1 MSKIITPALG
11 LLLLAGCAAS
21 DPYRRPG
28 TWQPN
33 GAVAG
38 NLAVMLQDPYDLVR
52 GRGETAPQPKRGI
65 DPVLRLWDDH
75 VKPFNGAEGNQPAP
89 VSQPTA
95 PGPAP
100 AQSGGS

>member
-1 MSKIITPALG
+1 MTKFIASALG
-11 LLLLAGCAAS
+11 LLVLAGCAAI

-28 TWQPN
+28 MWQPS
-33 GAVAG
+33 GAPTG
-38 NLAVMLQDPYDLVR
+38 NLAVMLENPYDLVR
-52 GRGETAPQPKRGI
+52 GRGQRAPSPKTGI

-75 VKPFNGAEGNQPAP
+75 VKPFNGAEGNQPAAASP
-89 VSQPTA
+89 PTA